1 MVSVQEKT
9 IEGNVYYYL
18 EHSYR
23 EGGTVKKKSRYL
35 GTKVP
40 DDVME
45 QKQELLRELYQE
57 RWYPLFDEIQERYA
71 DEQTSMPPSLR
82 EKKREQF
89 AIEFT
94 YNTDRIEGSTL
105 TRRETADLLE
115 KGITPSRRPV
125 EDVKEA
131 EEHREVFYDMLAYD
145 DDLSLQT
152 ARDWH
157 RRLFRETKED
167 IAGDIREH
175 PVGISGSTYE
185 PPGPE
190 ELDGLLYEFFAW
202 YQENN
207 ETMHPVHLAALV
219 HLKFVT
225 IHPFADGNGRIS
237 RLLMNHVLHR
247 HGYPMLVIDYQER
260 RSYYN
265 ALERSQVNEEEH
277 MFVEWFFRRYRN
289 EHQRYL
295 D

>member
-9 IEGNVYYYL
+9 INGNTYYYL

-23 EGGTVKKKSRYL
+23 EGGAVKKKSRYL
-35 GTKVP
+35 GTEVP
-40 DDVME
+40 DDVE
-45 QKQELLRELYQE
+45 ERKRDLLLELYEE
-57 RWYPLFDEIQERYA
+57 RWYPLFDEIQERYQE
-71 DEQTSMPPSLR
+71 EQASMPPSLQ

-89 AIEFT
+89 AIDFT

-115 KGITPSRRPV
+115 KGITPSRRPIK
-125 EDVKEA
+125 DVKEA
-131 EEHREVFYDMLAYD
+131 EAHQEVFYDMLAYD
-145 DDLSLQT
+145 GDLSLRT

-157 RRLFRETKED
+157 RRLFQQTKAD

-175 PVGISGSTYE
+175 PVGISGSTFE

-190 ELDGLLYEFFAW
+190 ALDGHLYEFFAW
-202 YQENN
+202 YQEMKDA
-207 ETMHPVHLAALV
+207 MHPVRLAALV

-225 IHPFADGNGRIS
+225 IHPFVDGNGRIS
-237 RLLMNHVLHR
+237 RLLMNHVLYR
-247 HGYPMLVIDYQER
+247 HGHPMLVIDYEER

-277 MFVEWFFRRYRN
+277 VFVEWFFRRYYK

-295 D
+295 G